1 MQERNLYELG
11 REYERTAQRVQ
22 ERIISKRGE
31 LRRIGTELSDEAYSI
46 KRELRML
53 YDERR
58 EMLDIAEHLKNY
70 YKKDDK
76 RRKGVFEI

>member
-11 REYERTAQRVQ
+11 REYEITARRVQ
-22 ERIISKRGE
+22 ERIASKRKE
-31 LRRIGTELSDEAYSI
+31 LRSIGTELSDEAYSI

-53 YDERR
+53 YDEHR
-58 EMLDIAEHLKNY
+58 EMLDIAEHLMNY
-70 YKKDDK
+70 YNKDDK

>member
-1 MQERNLYELG
+1 MQERNLYDLG

-22 ERIISKRGE
+22 ERIISKRCE

-46 KRELRML
+46 KRELRLL
-53 YDERR
+53 YAEHR

-76 RRKGVFEI
+76 RRRGVFEI